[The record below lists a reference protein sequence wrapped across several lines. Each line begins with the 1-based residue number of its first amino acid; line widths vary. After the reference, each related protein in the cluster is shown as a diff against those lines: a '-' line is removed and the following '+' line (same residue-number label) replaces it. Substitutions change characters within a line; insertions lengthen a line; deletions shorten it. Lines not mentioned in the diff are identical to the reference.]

1 MNACCRKMRA
11 KLCLRVLWQILWTL
25 RSSSGK
31 IPRRRSGS
39 SPIPCLQRMLVQRST
54 THEFSP
60 ACTAADVGVVQEIEQ
75 FVKDD
80 VYVHN
85 KLVSDW

>member
-1 MNACCRKMRA
+1 M
-11 KLCLRVLWQILWTL
+11 
-25 RSSSGK
+25 
-31 IPRRRSGS
+31 
-39 SPIPCLQRMLVQRST
+39 
-54 THEFSP
+54 HEISP
-60 ACTAADVGVVQEIEQ
+60 ACTAADVRVVQEIEQ